1 MKKIIY
7 TAIVFAALLATS
19 CKKDLEK
26 VEVEKPLI
34 PGNNTIPGATVD
46 TIRGLLTGNTN
57 ITTNTFID
65 GIVYVDAGAVLNIPA
80 GITMIGKTTPFG
92 TSPDLLNLANNKG
105 TLVVQQGA
113 RIIANG
119 TPASPIIWTSAN
131 PAGSRNPGD
140 WGGLVILGSAPIETS
155 TGAVT
160 NIFEAFVG
168 LNTVNPLANGR
179 NSYGGTNAAE
189 TSGSVTY
196 NCFSYGGGLVTA
208 VNAEVNGVTLCGVG
222 NGTTFNHNKV
232 SNSAD
237 DAFQFFGG
245 TVNASYLVSFSN
257 KDDDFVFEEGYKGNL
272 QFIIAYRSNLADNSG
287 SVMLQVDNNKTTPP
301 ATAQRRTNPFI
312 ANATLI
318 GPVSTIAAV
327 NPGGAAQ
334 AGRFDA
340 AVITQRGGRLF
351 LVNSLII
358 AQAMPFAFV
367 TTPSTDASFFPA
379 TGTGI
384 PESPVYNNLF
394 QTQSTVPVVLSF
406 TEGIPV
412 LPGGGIPNTALIAQ
426 LGAQGNTAPFTSFS
440 SYNLGGFL
448 QNQPT
453 SASFTGG
460 INLVS
465 AGLPGFVGATERGA
479 VISTNVWTSALWVSL

>member
-34 PGNNTIPGATVD
+34 PGNNTIPGAAVD

-57 ITTNTFID
+57 ITKNTFID

-92 TSPDLLNLANNKG
+92 TSPDLTNLANNKG

-113 RIIANG
+113 KIIANG
-119 TPASPIIWTSAN
+119 TPNLPIIWTSAN
-131 PAGSRNPGD
+131 AVGSRNPGD
-140 WGGLVILGSAPIETS
+140 WGGLVILGNAPIATS
-155 TGAVT
+155 TGALT
-160 NIFEAFVG
+160 NNFEAFAA
-168 LNTVNPLANGR
+168 LTNGR
-179 NSYGGTNAAE
+179 NSYGGTIVNDN
-189 TSGSVTY
+189 SGSVTY

-208 VNAEVNGVTLCGVG
+208 VNAEVNSVNLCGAG
-222 NGTTFNHNKV
+222 SGTTFNHNKV

-237 DAFQFFGG
+237 DAFHFFGG
-245 TVNASYLVSFSN
+245 TVNASYLLSFGN
-257 KDDDFVFEEGYKGNL
+257 KDDDFVFEEAYKGNL

-301 ATAQRRTNPFI
+301 NPGQSRTNPFI

-318 GPVSTIAAV
+318 GPLSTIAAV

-340 AVITQRGGRLF
+340 AIITQRGGRLF
-351 LVNSLII
+351 FVNSLII
-358 AQAMPFAFV
+358 AEAMPFAFV
-367 TTPSTDASFFPA
+367 TTPSTDASFFLA
-379 TGTGI
+379 IGMGI
-384 PESPVYNNLF
+384 AESPVYNNLF

-412 LPGGGIPNTALIAQ
+412 LPGGGISNTALIAQ

-440 SYNLGGFL
+440 SYNLGGLL
-448 QNQPT
+448 QNQST
-453 SASFTGG
+453 SPSFTGG

-465 AGLPGFVGATERGA
+465 SGIPGFVGTTERGA
-479 VISTNVWTSALWVSL
+479 VISTNVWTSAPWILF